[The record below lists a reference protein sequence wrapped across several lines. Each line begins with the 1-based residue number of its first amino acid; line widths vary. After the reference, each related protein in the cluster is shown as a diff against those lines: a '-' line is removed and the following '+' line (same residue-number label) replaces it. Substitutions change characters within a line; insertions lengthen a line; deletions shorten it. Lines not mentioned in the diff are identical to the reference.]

1 MVKIIKNSNRDD
13 APGLDFKH
21 MKNNRVIHFEVQA
34 DDVERAK
41 AFYKKAFGWKI
52 EKWVEKEGESLG
64 MDYWMLMTGEEGEQG
79 INGGMYQRP
88 EDRKLYTFDCT
99 IGVADIDKAIE
110 DVKKNGGEIR
120 GEKMEM
126 PGVGWFAG
134 GVDTEGNAFGLIQMT
149 KR

>member
-1 MVKIIKNSNRDD
+1 MVILTGNTGNGRSRGSGD
-13 APGLDFKH
+13 AGEDH
-21 MKNNRVIHFEVQA
+21 GGIEA
-34 DDVERAK
+34 GGDGDDVSAGVDDVK
-41 AFYKKAFGWKI
+41 
-52 EKWVEKEGESLG
+52 KEGESLG

-88 EDRKLYTFDCT
+88 GDRKLYTFDCT